1 VNQAVKG
8 CGLWGGG
15 APRCIRS
22 EQGGG
27 KSEVRMGGEEKRV
40 ENECGG

>member
-1 VNQAVKG
+1 MNQAVKG

-15 APRCIRS
+15 HQGVSDS